1 MLLGVRDQVGLAT
14 RLRGHNDRV
23 EFRERD
29 MNDMFWEIPKEE
41 AMAAIR
47 WAMTTVRERMR
58 GKKAWFSIARGGVR
72 KI

>member
-1 MLLGVRDQVGLAT
+1 MLLGVRDQVGLTT

-41 AMAAIR
+41 AVAAIR
-47 WAMTTVRERMR
+47 WAMTTQKREARKR
-58 GKKAWFSIARGGVR
+58 GFPLHGGVR
-72 KI
+72 KV